1 MRRHVLRATV
11 VVLALAATACD
22 QGEARKTDRDAL
34 PPLAPPDAPTDPLA
48 NLPATFK
55 GMLPCVGCQSRQ
67 YHLNVFPDQSYALRV
82 EEIGGATSGRDQ
94 MGSWVLSSDHRTIVL
109 KSGQDASPE
118 FFALK
123 DGMTLRKL
131 DDDAR
136 EIDADAAWDVRRVN
150 RFEPFDVAL
159 DMRGS
164 YTLVGNTGT
173 FTDCASGRRWA
184 VAWEAAS
191 GDLDAAYH
199 GARLSPGEP
208 VIVSLQAR
216 IASRERTEESGTRP
230 MLVVDKFVRVF
241 PGQSCS
247 QRYSSAPLEGTEWR
261 LIRVGATAVAPN
273 AAAKPRALPSIMLE
287 PSSLQFNGT
296 GGCNRLVGGYERNGG
311 KLSFNQAVQTR
322 VACQGGME
330 IDTAFVQM
338 LPQVR
343 RWRVLGRILELQDET
358 GKSLALFEAGG

>member
-1 MRRHVLRATV
+1 MRRHVLMV
-11 VVLALAATACD
+11 VVLALASAACG
-22 QGEARKTDRDAL
+22 QGEPRTSELDAL

-55 GMLPCVGCQSRQ
+55 GALPCFGCESRR
-67 YHLNVFPDQSYALRV
+67 YHLNVFPDQSYALRID
-82 EEIGGATSGRDQ
+82 EIGGVTQRRDQ
-94 MGSWVLSSDHRTIVL
+94 MGTWVLSSDHRTIVL
-109 KSGQDASPE
+109 KGGQDVAPE

-131 DDDAR
+131 NDDAR
-136 EIDADAAWDVRRVN
+136 EIDQDAAWDVRRVG

-164 YTLVGNTGT
+164 YNLVGAAGA
-173 FTDCASGRRWA
+173 FTDCATGKRWP
-184 VAWEAAS
+184 VASEAAS
-191 GDLDAAYH
+191 GDLETAYH

-208 VIVSLQAR
+208 VIVSIAGR
-216 IASRERTEESGTRP
+216 IASRDRRDGPGTRP
-230 MLVVDKFVRVF
+230 TLVVDRFVRVF

-261 LIRVGATAVAPN
+261 LIRVGTTAVSQ
-273 AAAKPRALPSIMLE
+273 AAVKAVSQPSITLE

-296 GGCNRLVGGYERNGG
+296 GGCNRLVGDYERNGG

-322 VACQGGME
+322 VACQGAME
-330 IDTAFVQM
+330 IDTAFAQM

-343 RWRVLGRILELQDET
+343 RWRVLGRILELQDES
-358 GKSLALFEAGG
+358 GKSLARFEAGG